1 MTSLH
6 RKGRAGPIAIL
17 AAAVLL
23 GGPAWAQPLMALP
36 LDPILVA
43 PIEVAELTAR
53 AATLVIETT
62 IDVACVVVFG
72 TDGGFGSLALDETM
86 DDGAHRDHRVVLRGL
101 EPETDYV
108 YRLQGS
114 DPRGNFY
121 VSETLSF
128 RTPAAAPGTDLGT
141 NVATLA
147 RGARIL
153 AVSSEFSDAWGATR
167 AIDGQPT
174 TAWSS
179 QGDGDDAF
187 ITVEL
192 PHEVQVS
199 GFGLWTRTMVTS
211 AQIITF
217 RVTTPAGQVF
227 GPFEVPDASMLYAFP
242 AEVFDRRFT
251 FEVLSSS
258 GGNTGAVEVAVFVRD
273 AGPEPDG
280 ATPAAPA
287 ERPAGGM

>member
-1 MTSLH
+1 MTSPH
-6 RKGRAGPIAIL
+6 RAGSARPLALL
-17 AAAVLL
+17 AAAALL
-23 GGPAWAQPLMALP
+23 WGAAQAQSLVALP
-36 LDPILVA
+36 LDAILA
-43 PIEVAELTAR
+43 TPIELADLGPR
-53 AATLVIETT
+53 SATLRIATT

-72 TDGGFGSLALDETM
+72 TDEGFGSLALDETM

-114 DPRGNFY
+114 DPQGNFY
-121 VSETLSF
+121 VGETLAF
-128 RTPAAAPGTDLGT
+128 RTPAAPPGAELGT
-141 NVATLA
+141 NVATVA

-179 QGDGDDAF
+179 AGDGDDAF

-192 PHEVQVS
+192 PAEVQVS

-211 AQIITF
+211 AQIVTF
-217 RVTTPAGQVF
+217 QVTTPSGQVF
-227 GPFEVPDASMLYAFP
+227 GPFEVPDASMLHAFP
-242 AEVFDRRFT
+242 AEVVDRRFT

-258 GGNTGAVEVAVFVRD
+258 GGNTGAVEVAVFVLD
-273 AGPEPDG
+273 AGPDPED
-280 ATPAAPA
+280 AAPAAPA
-287 ERPAGGM
+287 DRPSGGM

>member
-1 MTSLH
+1 MTMPRSV
-6 RKGRAGPIAIL
+6 GPFVPFV
-17 AAAVLL
+17 AAVLVWGAAL
-23 GGPAWAQPLMALP
+23 AQPLVALP
-36 LDPILVA
+36 LDDVLAA
-43 PIEVAELTAR
+43 PIEMVTLTAH
-53 AATLVIETT
+53 AATLVVTTT
-62 IDVACVVVFG
+62 IDLACVVVFG
-72 TDGGFGSLALDETM
+72 RDAGFGSLALDETM
-86 DDGAHRDHRVVLRGL
+86 DDGAHRDHRVVLRAL

-114 DPRGNFY
+114 DPHGNFY
-121 VSETLSF
+121 VSETFSF
-128 RTPAAAPGTDLGT
+128 RTPAAPPGADLGT

-167 AIDGQPT
+167 AIDGQPN

-187 ITVEL
+187 LTIEL
-192 PHEVQVS
+192 PTEVQVS
-199 GFGLWTRTMVTS
+199 GFGLWTRTMVSS

-217 RVTTPAGQVF
+217 QVTTPAGQVF
-227 GPFEVPDASMLYAFP
+227 GPFEVPDASMLYVFP
-242 AEVFDRRFT
+242 ADVTGRRFT

-280 ATPAAPA
+280 TSPGTPV

>member
-1 MTSLH
+1 MTMPRSV
-6 RKGRAGPIAIL
+6 GPFVPFV
-17 AAAVLL
+17 AAVLVWGAAL
-23 GGPAWAQPLMALP
+23 AQPLVALP
-36 LDPILVA
+36 LDDVLAA
-43 PIEVAELTAR
+43 PIEIGTLSAR
-53 AATLVIETT
+53 SATILVTTT

-72 TDGGFGSLALDETM
+72 RDDGFGSLALDETM

-101 EPETDYV
+101 EPETDYL

-114 DPRGNFY
+114 DPQGNFY
-121 VSETLSF
+121 VSETLAF
-128 RTPAAAPGTDLGT
+128 RTPAAEPGAELGT

-167 AIDGQPT
+167 AIDGQPN

-192 PHEVQVS
+192 PTEVQVS
-199 GFGLWTRTMVTS
+199 GFGLWTRTMVSS

-217 RVTTPAGQVF
+217 QVTTPAGQVF
-227 GPFEVPDASMLYAFP
+227 GPFEVPDASTLYAFP
-242 AEVFDRRFT
+242 AEVVGRRFT

-258 GGNTGAVEVAVFVRD
+258 GGNTGAVEVAVFVLD
-273 AGPEPDG
+273 AGPEPGDTPPG
-280 ATPAAPA
+280 APT
-287 ERPAGGM
+287 ERPSGGM

>member
-1 MTSLH
+1 MSLH
-6 RKGRAGPIAIL
+6 RMGRVGPIAVL
-17 AAAVLL
+17 AATALL
-23 GGPAWAQPLMALP
+23 GAPAWAQPLVALP

-43 PIEVAELTAR
+43 PIEMGELSAR
-53 AATLVIETT
+53 SATLVIGTT

-72 TDGGFGSLALDETM
+72 TDPGFGLMALDETM
-86 DDGAHRDHRVVLRGL
+86 DGAAHRDHRVVLRGL

-114 DPRGNFY
+114 DTAGNFY
-121 VSETLSF
+121 VGETLSF
-128 RTPAAAPGTDLGT
+128 RTPPAPPGAELGT
-141 NVATLA
+141 NVATLT
-147 RGARIL
+147 RGARVL
-153 AVSSEFSDAWGATR
+153 AVSSEFSDSWGATR

-179 QGDGDDAF
+179 EGDGDDAF

-192 PHEVQVS
+192 PAEVQVS
-199 GFGLWTRTMVTS
+199 GFGLWTRTMVSS

-217 RVTTPAGQVF
+217 QVTTPSGLVF

-242 AEVFDRRFT
+242 ADVYDRRFT

-258 GGNTGAVEVAVFVRD
+258 GGNTGAVEVAVFVLD
-273 AGPEPDG
+273 ADPEPDG
-280 ATPAAPA
+280 ATPTAP
-287 ERPAGGM
+287 EGRPAGGM

>member
-1 MTSLH
+1 
-6 RKGRAGPIAIL
+6 
-17 AAAVLL
+17 
-23 GGPAWAQPLMALP
+23 
-36 LDPILVA
+36 
-43 PIEVAELTAR
+43 
-53 AATLVIETT
+53 
-62 IDVACVVVFG
+62 
-72 TDGGFGSLALDETM
+72 M

-114 DPRGNFY
+114 DPQGNFY

-128 RTPAAAPGTDLGT
+128 RTPAAPPGADLGT

-167 AIDGQPT
+167 AIDGQPN

-192 PHEVQVS
+192 PTEVQVS

-217 RVTTPAGQVF
+217 QVTTPSGQVF
-227 GPFEVPDASMLYAFP
+227 GPFEVPDASILYAFP

-280 ATPAAPA
+280 TTPDAPA
-287 ERPAGGM
+287 ERPTGGM